1 MAVDVDRVISSLTLA
16 GSALSCLATTFVLIS
31 FIIYRRHLRSFRHVL
46 VLNLVVAEFINTLN
60 NSVSGIIFLKTGELQ
75 PGTPCVVNGMVGQF
89 SVQAADFS
97 ILAIAVITLL
107 TVTRFVYMPGVSTKG
122 WILTCLSVWTIPL
135 ITSLTPTFLGEMVP
149 VGGNWCWISAG
160 RSDLRYG
167 MGHGWRFLVIFSTI
181 AIYIYIWAYLR
192 RHLGSKPVGQRSS
205 SYDTPSSGTA
215 GSFWSKC
222 GRKGGFQVMKDE
234 EVELSTFGD
243 GSRSTNS
250 QRDDDDKIRS
260 SNKEEL
266 VDLDLEVAEGSG
278 SSATRPRRRSTRHMS
293 AATRKELGLPA
304 PETAHVRYDDA
315 SPVERHGQGHG
326 QGATLQT
333 NASEFPIR
341 RDTHEVELEIKRMM
355 LLNAY
360 PFMYVLLWM
369 PGLINRLIEASGNP
383 TNKTTIA
390 ALQISTQYIGL
401 ANALTYGFNHHL
413 RDRLKGMYL
422 TPAISRIKK
431 RFGR

>member
-31 FIIYRRHLRSFRHVL
+31 FTIYRRHLRSFRHVL
-46 VLNLVVAEFINTLN
+46 VLNLVVAEFVNTLN

-97 ILAIAVITLL
+97 ILAIALVTLL

-135 ITSLTPTFLGEMVP
+135 ITSLTPTLLGEMVP

-160 RSDLRYG
+160 RPDLRYG

-181 AIYIYIWAYLR
+181 GVYIYIWAYLR
-192 RHLGSKPVGQRSS
+192 RHLGSKPVNQRSS
-205 SYDTPSSGTA
+205 SYDTPSTGTM

-243 GSRSTNS
+243 GSNTTNS
-250 QRDDDDKIRS
+250 QRDIDDDKIRS

-266 VDLDLEVAEGSG
+266 ADLDLEAAEGSG
-278 SSATRPRRRSTRHMS
+278 SSSTRPRRRSTRHMPS
-293 AATRKELGLPA
+293 ATRKELGLPI
-304 PETAHVRYDDA
+304 PENAHVRYDDA
-315 SPVERHGQGHG
+315 SPVERHG

-341 RDTHEVELEIKRMM
+341 RDTHEVEVEIKRMM

-369 PGLINRLIEASGNP
+369 PGLINRLMEASGHS
-383 TNKTTIA
+383 TSKTTIA

>member
-1 MAVDVDRVISSLTLA
+1 MAVDVDRVIASLTLA
-16 GSALSCLATTFVLIS
+16 GSALSS
-31 FIIYRRHLRSFRHVL
+31 HL
-46 VLNLVVAEFINTLN
+46 NAEFINTLN

-97 ILAIAVITLL
+97 ILAIALVTLL
-107 TVTRFVYMPGVSTKG
+107 TVTRFVYMPSVSTKG
-122 WILTCLSVWTIPL
+122 WLLTCLAVWTIPL
-135 ITSLTPTFLGEMVP
+135 ITSLTPTALGEMVP

-160 RSDLRYG
+160 RPDLRYG

-192 RHLGSKPVGQRSS
+192 RHLGSKPVDQRSS
-205 SYDTPSSGTA
+205 SYDTPTGTM

-222 GRKGGFQVMKDE
+222 GRKGGFQVMKEE
-234 EVELSTFGD
+234 EVELNTFSD
-243 GSRSTNS
+243 GSNTTNS
-250 QRDDDDKIRS
+250 QRDIDDDKIRS

-278 SSATRPRRRSTRHMS
+278 SSSSRPRRRSTRHMS
-293 AATRKELGLPA
+293 SATRKELGLPI
-304 PETAHVRYDDA
+304 PENAHVRCDDA
-315 SPVERHGQGHG
+315 SPVERHG

-341 RDTHEVELEIKRMM
+341 RDTHEVEVEIKRMM

-369 PGLINRLIEASGNP
+369 PGLINRIMEASGHS
-383 TNKTTIA
+383 TSKTTIA

-422 TPAISRIKK
+422 TPAVSRIKK

>member
-1 MAVDVDRVISSLTLA
+1 MAVDVDRVISFLTLA

-89 SVQAADFS
+89 SVQAADLS
-97 ILAIAVITLL
+97 ILAIALVTLL

-160 RSDLRYG
+160 RPDLRYG

-192 RHLGSKPVGQRSS
+192 RHLGSKPVNQRSS
-205 SYDTPSSGTA
+205 SYDTPSTGTM

-234 EVELSTFGD
+234 EVEL
-243 GSRSTNS
+243 
-250 QRDDDDKIRS
+250 I
-260 SNKEEL
+260 
-266 VDLDLEVAEGSG
+266 
-278 SSATRPRRRSTRHMS
+278 
-293 AATRKELGLPA
+293 
-304 PETAHVRYDDA
+304 
-315 SPVERHGQGHG
+315 ERHG

-341 RDTHEVELEIKRMM
+341 RDTHEVEVEIKRMM
-355 LLNAY
+355 LLNAH

-369 PGLINRLIEASGNP
+369 PGLINRIMEASGHS
-383 TNKTTIA
+383 TSKTTIA

-422 TPAISRIKK
+422 TPAISRIKR

>member
-16 GSALSCLATTFVLIS
+16 GSALSCLATTFVLVS
-31 FIIYRRHLRSFRHVL
+31 FVIYRRHLRSFRHVL

-60 NSVSGIIFLKTGELQ
+60 NSISGIIFLKTGELQ
-75 PGTPCVVNGMVGQF
+75 PGTPCVVNGMIGQF

-97 ILAIAVITLL
+97 ILAIALITLL

-167 MGHGWRFLVIFSTI
+167 MGHGWRFLVIFATI

-192 RHLGSKPVGQRSS
+192 RHLGSKPVGQPSS
-205 SYDTPSSGTA
+205 SYETPSTGTT

-234 EVELSTFGD
+234 EVELRTFGD
-243 GSRSTNS
+243 GSNTTNS
-250 QRDDDDKIRS
+250 QREMHDDKIRR

-266 VDLDLEVAEGSG
+266 ADLDLEIEEESG
-278 SSATRPRRRSTRHMS
+278 SSSTRPRRRSTRHMS
-293 AATRKELGLPA
+293 SATRKELGLPI
-304 PETAHVRYDDA
+304 PETAHVRYDNA
-315 SPVERHGQGHG
+315 SPVERHG

-360 PFMYVLLWM
+360 PFMYVLLWT

-383 TNKTTIA
+383 T
-390 ALQISTQYIGL
+390 S
-401 ANALTYGFNHHL
+401 
-413 RDRLKGMYL
+413 
-422 TPAISRIKK
+422 
-431 RFGR
+431 

>member
-1 MAVDVDRVISSLTLA
+1 M
-16 GSALSCLATTFVLIS
+16 
-31 FIIYRRHLRSFRHVL
+31 
-46 VLNLVVAEFINTLN
+46 
-60 NSVSGIIFLKTGELQ
+60 
-75 PGTPCVVNGMVGQF
+75 
-89 SVQAADFS
+89 
-97 ILAIAVITLL
+97 
-107 TVTRFVYMPGVSTKG
+107 
-122 WILTCLSVWTIPL
+122 
-135 ITSLTPTFLGEMVP
+135 
-149 VGGNWCWISAG
+149 
-160 RSDLRYG
+160 
-167 MGHGWRFLVIFSTI
+167 
-181 AIYIYIWAYLR
+181 
-192 RHLGSKPVGQRSS
+192 
-205 SYDTPSSGTA
+205 

-243 GSRSTNS
+243 GSNTTNS
-250 QRDDDDKIRS
+250 QRDIDDDKIRS

-266 VDLDLEVAEGSG
+266 ADLDLEAAEGSG
-278 SSATRPRRRSTRHMS
+278 SSSTRPRRRSTRHIS
-293 AATRKELGLPA
+293 SATRKELGLPI
-304 PETAHVRYDDA
+304 PENAHVRYDDA
-315 SPVERHGQGHG
+315 SPVERHG

-341 RDTHEVELEIKRMM
+341 RDTHEVEVEIKRMM

-369 PGLINRLIEASGNP
+369 PGLINRLMEASGHS
-383 TNKTTIA
+383 TSKTTIA

-422 TPAISRIKK
+422 TPAISRIKR